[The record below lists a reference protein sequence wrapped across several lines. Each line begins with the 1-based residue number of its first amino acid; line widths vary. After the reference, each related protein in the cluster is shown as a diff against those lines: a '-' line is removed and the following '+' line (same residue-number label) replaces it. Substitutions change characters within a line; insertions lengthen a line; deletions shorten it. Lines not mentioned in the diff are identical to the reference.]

1 MVNMDNK
8 WRCDMMYGL
17 KIDDGHKWLVDLS
30 TGEIL
35 AKDNDEEIQNII
47 RRTNGYTLKMI

>member
-1 MVNMDNK
+1 MDNK

-17 KIDDGHKWLVDLS
+17 KIDDSHKWLVDLS

-35 AKDNDEEIQNII
+35 AKDNDEAIQNII
-47 RRTNGYTLKMI
+47 KRTNGYTLKMI